1 MIQKRAPRKSRKD
14 APFSARFKPETVA
27 RLQDYAHRHG
37 LSASAA
43 AERLLDESLRV
54 QEFPGIAFRWSPAG
68 ERQPFIIGTGLS
80 AWEMAHLWDDYEKD
94 MDKVLKH
101 FPHLRA
107 ELVQAGL
114 AYGKKYRHEEPPGF
128 WGGGPPPGA
137 KVIRVKG

>member
-1 MIQKRAPRKSRKD
+1 MIQKRAEKKPKKA
-14 APFSARFKPETVA
+14 APFSARFKSETVA
-27 RLQDYAHRHG
+27 RLQAYADRRG

-43 AERLLDESLRV
+43 AERLLDEGLRG

-80 AWEMAHLWDDYEKD
+80 VWETLHLWEDYDQDMEKL
-94 MDKVLKH
+94 LKQ
-101 FPHLRA
+101 FPHLRP

-114 AYGKKYRHEEPPGF
+114 AYGKKYAHEEPPGF
-128 WGGGPPPGA
+128 WDAGPPAGV

>member
-1 MIQKRAPRKSRKD
+1 MIQRRAPRRTRKD
-14 APFSARFKPETVA
+14 SPFSARFKPETVA
-27 RLQDYAHRHG
+27 RLQAYADRHG

-80 AWEMAHLWDDYEKD
+80 VWEMYHMWDDYD
-94 MDKVLKH
+94 QNLDKLLKH
-101 FPHLRA
+101 FPHLRP

-114 AYGKKYRHEEPPGF
+114 AYWKKYRGDEPRGF
-128 WGGGPPPGA
+128 WGEPPPGV

>member
-1 MIQKRAPRKSRKD
+1 MIQKRIPGRAKKD
-14 APFSARFKPETVA
+14 TPFSARFRPETVV
-27 RLQDYAHRHG
+27 RLQAYADRHG

-43 AERLLDESLRV
+43 AERLLDEGLRV

-80 AWEMAHLWDDYEKD
+80 VWEMLHLWDDYDQNMEKL
-94 MDKVLKH
+94 LKH
-101 FPHLRA
+101 FPHLRSD
-107 ELVQAGL
+107 LVQAGL

-128 WGGGPPPGA
+128 WGAGPPSGA

>member
-1 MIQKRAPRKSRKD
+1 MIQKRGDKRTRKD

-27 RLQDYAHRHG
+27 RLRAYADRRG

-68 ERQPFIIGTGLS
+68 ERQPFVIGTGLS
-80 AWEMAHLWDDYEKD
+80 AWEMIHLWDDFDHDQEKL
-94 MDKVLKH
+94 LKH
-101 FPHLRA
+101 YPHLRA
-107 ELVQAGL
+107 ELVQAGV
-114 AYGKKYRHEEPPGF
+114 AYGKNYRQEEPPGF

>member
-1 MIQKRAPRKSRKD
+1 MIQKRTPRRARKD

-27 RLQDYAHRHG
+27 RLQAYADRHG

-80 AWEMAHLWDDYEKD
+80 VWEMYHMWDDYD
-94 MDKVLKH
+94 QNLDKLLKH
-101 FPHLRA
+101 FPHLRP
-107 ELVQAGL
+107 ELVQSGL
-114 AYGKKYRHEEPPGF
+114 AYWKKYRGEEPPGF
-128 WGGGPPPGA
+128 WGEPPSGV
-137 KVIRVKG
+137 KVIRVKV

>member
-1 MIQKRAPRKSRKD
+1 MIQKRAPRRPRKD

-27 RLQDYAHRHG
+27 RLQAYAERHG

-80 AWEMAHLWDDYEKD
+80 VWETYHMWDDYD
-94 MDKVLKH
+94 QNVDKLLKQ
-101 FPHLRA
+101 FPHLRP
-107 ELVQAGL
+107 ELVQSGL
-114 AYGKKYRHEEPPGF
+114 AYWKKYRGEEPSGF

-137 KVIRVKG
+137 KVIRVKA

>member
-1 MIQKRAPRKSRKD
+1 MIQKRIMKKAKKE

-27 RLQDYAHRHG
+27 RLQAYADRYG

-43 AERLLDESLRV
+43 AERLLDEGLRA

-80 AWEMAHLWDDYEKD
+80 VWEMLHLWDDYDENMEKL
-94 MDKVLKH
+94 LKQ
-101 FPHLRA
+101 FPHLRP

-114 AYGKKYRHEEPPGF
+114 AYG
-128 WGGGPPPGA
+128 
-137 KVIRVKG
+137 